1 MSVTRPVLAALG
13 AAAALAVMAAPAV
26 PAPEKT
32 ECIVGAKP
40 GGGFDLTC
48 RLLGTAL
55 QNAKLIDK
63 PMAYTYMEGGVGATA
78 MNHIVGT
85 RPGDPTAVVAASTG
99 SALLLAQKKF
109 GAHDEGAVR
118 WVGALGAEFGSV
130 AVATD
135 SPYKTL
141 KDLVEAIKAKPD
153 DFSVAGGGAVGSQDW
168 MKAALIFK
176 AAGQDPKKMR
186 YIALEGGGPV
196 VTNVQGGHVKI
207 GSSDIAEF
215 LPHHKAGK
223 VRVLAVMAPSRLPGE
238 ASNIATAKE
247 QGYDILWTV
256 WRGVYVGP
264 KVSDAD
270 YKWWVD
276 TVEKVSKTPEFKKE
290 QEARGLYAFPSYGK
304 AFADHVKA
312 DVARFK
318 VLAADAGL
326 IK

>member
-1 MSVTRPVLAALG
+1 MLGRLAGAVVAACSILLG
-13 AAAALAVMAAPAV
+13 ASPTLAKPD
-26 PAPEKT
+26 KT

-48 RLLGTAL
+48 RLLGGTL
-55 QNAKLIDK
+55 QAANLIDR
-63 PMAYTYMEGGVGATA
+63 PMSYTYMEGGVGATA
-78 MNHIVGT
+78 YNHIIGT
-85 RPGDPTAVVAASTG
+85 RPGDPGAIVAVSTG

-109 GAHDEGAVR
+109 GAHDENAVR

-130 AVATD
+130 IVAPD
-135 SPYKTL
+135 SPHKTL
-141 KDLVEAIKAKPD
+141 KDLVEGIKANPSE
-153 DFSVAGGGAVGSQDW
+153 FSVAGGGAVGSQDW
-168 MKAALIFK
+168 MKAALIFR

-196 VTNVQGGHVKI
+196 VTNILGGHVKI

-215 LPHHKAGK
+215 LPHHKSGK
-223 VRVLAVMAPSRLPGE
+223 VRVLAVMSSERLTGDAKDIP
-238 ASNIATAKE
+238 TAKE

-256 WRGVYVGP
+256 WRGLYIGP

-270 YKWWVD
+270 YNWWVEI
-276 TVEKVSKTPEFKKE
+276 VEKLSKTPEFRKE
-290 QEARGLYAFPSYGK
+290 QESRGLYPFPSFGK
-304 AFADHVKA
+304 TFADHVKA

-318 VLAADAGL
+318 VLAQEAGL

>member
-1 MSVTRPVLAALG
+1 MLRLFGGTLVVACSVLLVGSPVLAK
-13 AAAALAVMAAPAV
+13 PD
-26 PAPEKT
+26 KT
-32 ECIVGAKP
+32 ECIIGAKP

-48 RLLGTAL
+48 RLLGGAL
-55 QNAKLIDK
+55 QSTNLIDK
-63 PMAYTYMEGGVGATA
+63 PMSYTYMEGGVGATA
-78 MNHIVGT
+78 YNHIIGT
-85 RPGDPTAVVAASTG
+85 RPGDPGAIVAVSTG

-109 GAHDEGAVR
+109 GAHDENAVR

-130 AVATD
+130 IVSPD
-135 SPYKTL
+135 SPYKSL
-141 KDLVEAIKAKPD
+141 KDLIEGIKAKPE
-153 DFSVAGGGAVGSQDW
+153 DFTVAGGGAVGSQDW

-196 VTNVQGGHVKI
+196 VTNVLGGHVKI

-215 LPHHKAGK
+215 LPHYKSGK
-223 VRVLAVMAPSRLPGE
+223 VRVLAVMSPQRLTGDAKDIP
-238 ASNIATAKE
+238 TAKE

-256 WRGVYVGP
+256 WRGLYVGP

-276 TVEKVSKTPEFKKE
+276 TVEKVSKTPEFRKE
-290 QEARGLYAFPSYGK
+290 QEARGLYPFALYGQAFG
-304 AFADHVKA
+304 DHVKA

-318 VLAADAGL
+318 VLAQEAGL

>member
-1 MSVTRPVLAALG
+1 MLRLFG
-13 AAAALAVMAAPAV
+13 GALAVACSVLVLGSPVQAKPD
-26 PAPEKT
+26 KT
-32 ECIVGAKP
+32 ECIIGAKP

-48 RLLGTAL
+48 RLLGGAL
-55 QNAKLIDK
+55 QSTNMIEK
-63 PMAYTYMEGGVGATA
+63 PMTYTYMEGGVGATA
-78 MNHIVGT
+78 YNHIIGT
-85 RPGDPTAVVAASTG
+85 RPADPGAIVAVSTG

-109 GAHDEGAVR
+109 GAYDESAVR

-130 AVATD
+130 IVSPD
-135 SPYKTL
+135 SPYKSL
-141 KDLVEAIKAKPD
+141 KDLIEGIKAKPE

-196 VTNVQGGHVKI
+196 VTNVLGGHVKI

-215 LPHHKAGK
+215 LPHHKSGK
-223 VRVLAVMAPSRLPGE
+223 VRVLAVMSPERLTGDAKDIP
-238 ASNIATAKE
+238 TAKE

-256 WRGVYVGP
+256 WRGLYVGP

-276 TVEKVSKTPEFKKE
+276 IVEKVSKTPEFRKE
-290 QEARGLYAFPSYGK
+290 QESRGLYPFAMHGQAFGDY
-304 AFADHVKA
+304 VKA

-318 VLAADAGL
+318 VLAQEAGL

>member
-1 MSVTRPVLAALG
+1 MLGKIAGTLAAACSVLF
-13 AAAALAVMAAPAV
+13 LASPVIAKPD
-26 PAPEKT
+26 KT

-48 RLLGTAL
+48 RLLGGTL
-55 QNAKLIDK
+55 QSANLIDK
-63 PMAYTYMEGGVGATA
+63 PMSYTYMEGGVGATA
-78 MNHIVGT
+78 YNHIIGT
-85 RPGDPTAVVAASTG
+85 RPGDPGAIVAVSTG

-109 GAHDEGAVR
+109 GAHDENAVR

-130 AVATD
+130 IVAPD
-135 SPYKTL
+135 SPYKSL
-141 KDLVEAIKAKPD
+141 KDLIEAVKANPAE
-153 DFSVAGGGAVGSQDW
+153 FSVAGGGAVGSQDW

-196 VTNVQGGHVKI
+196 VTNVLGGHVKI

-215 LPHHKAGK
+215 LPHHKSGK
-223 VRVLAVMAPSRLPGE
+223 VRVLAVMSSERLAGDAKDIP
-238 ASNIATAKE
+238 TAKE

-256 WRGVYVGP
+256 WRGLYVGP

-270 YKWWVD
+270 YNWWVE
-276 TVEKVSKTPEFKKE
+276 TVEKLTKTPEFKKE
-290 QEARGLYAFPSYGK
+290 QEARGLYPFPSFGK
-304 AFADHVKA
+304 AFADHVKS

-318 VLAADAGL
+318 VLAQEAGL

>member
-1 MSVTRPVLAALG
+1 MLRLSGATLALSLSVLVCASPVLAK
-13 AAAALAVMAAPAV
+13 PD
-26 PAPEKT
+26 KT

-48 RLLGTAL
+48 RLLGGAL
-55 QNAKLIDK
+55 QATKLVEK

-78 MNHIVGT
+78 YNHIIGT
-85 RPGDPTAVVAASTG
+85 RPGDPGAIVAVSTG

-109 GAHDEGAVR
+109 GAHDESAVR

-130 AVATD
+130 IVSPD
-135 SPYKTL
+135 SPYRSL
-141 KDLVEAIKAKPD
+141 KDLIEGIKANPSG
-153 DFSVAGGGAVGSQDW
+153 FSVAGGGAVGSQDW

-196 VTNVQGGHVKI
+196 VTNVLGGHVKI

-215 LPHHKAGK
+215 LPHHKSGK
-223 VRVLAVMAPSRLPGE
+223 ARVLAVMSPERLTGDAKDIP
-238 ASNIATAKE
+238 TAKE
-247 QGYDILWTV
+247 QGYDIIWTV
-256 WRGVYVGP
+256 WRGLYVGP
-264 KVSDAD
+264 KVSDTD

-276 TVEKVSKTPEFKKE
+276 IVEKVSKTPEFVKE
-290 QEARGLYAFPSYGK
+290 QQSRGLYPFPLFGQ

-318 VLAADAGL
+318 ILARDAGL

>member
-1 MSVTRPVLAALG
+1 MRRKFSSVLAIACSVLALTLP
-13 AAAALAVMAAPAV
+13 AAAQPDR
-26 PAPEKT
+26 T

-48 RLLGTAL
+48 RLLGGAL
-55 QNAKLIDK
+55 QATNLIAK
-63 PMAYTYMEGGVGATA
+63 PMTYTYMEGGVGATA
-78 MNHIVGT
+78 YNHIIGT
-85 RPGDPTAVVAASTG
+85 RPGEASIIVAASTG

-109 GAHDEGAVR
+109 GVHDENAVR

-130 AVATD
+130 IVAQD

-141 KDLVEAIKAKPD
+141 GDLVAAIKAKPE

-196 VTNVQGGHVKI
+196 VTNVVGGHVKI

-215 LPHHKAGK
+215 LPHHRSGK
-223 VRVLAVMAPSRLPGE
+223 VRVLAVMSPERLSGDAKDIP
-238 ASNIATAKE
+238 TAKE
-247 QGYDILWTV
+247 QGVDILWTV
-256 WRGVYVGP
+256 WRGLYVGP

-270 YKWWVD
+270 YAWWVQ
-276 TVEKVSKTPEFKKE
+276 TLEKLSKTPEFAKDR
-290 QEARGLYAFPSYGK
+290 EARGLYPFPSFGK
-304 AFADHVKA
+304 AFDDHVKS

-318 VLAADAGL
+318 VLAKEAGL

>member
-1 MSVTRPVLAALG
+1 MPMFRGAIAIVCSVFALSF
-13 AAAALAVMAAPAV
+13 PAV
-26 PAPEKT
+26 AKPDKT

-48 RLLGTAL
+48 RLLGGAL
-55 QNAKLIDK
+55 QATNLIDR
-63 PMAYTYMEGGVGATA
+63 PMTYTYMEGGVGATA
-78 MNHIVGT
+78 YNHIIGT
-85 RPGDPTAVVAASTG
+85 RPGDPGAIVAVSTG

-109 GAHDEGAVR
+109 GAHDENAVR

-130 AVATD
+130 IVSPD

-141 KDLVEAIKAKPD
+141 KDLIDGIKDKPQE
-153 DFSVAGGGAVGSQDW
+153 FSVAGGGAVGSQDW

-196 VTNVQGGHVKI
+196 VTNVLGGHVKI

-215 LPHHKAGK
+215 IPHHKSGK
-223 VRVLAVMAPSRLPGE
+223 VRVLAVMSPERLSGDAKDIP
-238 ASNIATAKE
+238 TAKE
-247 QGYDILWTV
+247 QGFDILWTV

-270 YKWWVD
+270 YNWWVE
-276 TVEKVSKTPEFKKE
+276 TVRKLSTTPEFRKE
-290 QEARGLYAFPSYGK
+290 QESRGLYPFASFGK
-304 AFADHVKA
+304 DFDAHVKS

-318 VLAADAGL
+318 VLAQEAGL

>member
-1 MSVTRPVLAALG
+1 MLRMIG
-13 AAAALAVMAAPAV
+13 GALALACSVIACAV
-26 PAPEKT
+26 PASAQPDRT

-48 RLLGTAL
+48 RLLGGAL
-55 QNAKLIDK
+55 QATNLIQK
-63 PMAYTYMEGGVGATA
+63 PMTYTYMEGGVGATA
-78 MNHIVGT
+78 YNHIIGT
-85 RPGDPTAVVAASTG
+85 RPGEAGIVVAASTG

-109 GAHDEGAVR
+109 GIHDENAVR

-130 AVATD
+130 IVAQD

-141 KDLVEAIKAKPD
+141 GDLVAAIKAKPE

-176 AAGQDPKKMR
+176 AAGQDPRKMR

-196 VTNVQGGHVKI
+196 VTNVVGGHVKI

-215 LPHHKAGK
+215 LPHHKSAK
-223 VRVLAVMAPSRLPGE
+223 VRVLAVMAPARLAGDAKDIP
-238 ASNIATAKE
+238 TAKE
-247 QGYDILWTV
+247 QGVDILWTV
-256 WRGVYVGP
+256 WRGLYVGP

-270 YKWWVD
+270 YAWWVQ
-276 TVEKVSKTPEFKKE
+276 TLEKVSKTPEFAKD
-290 QEARGLYAFPSYGK
+290 QEARGLYPFPSFGK
-304 AFADHVKA
+304 TFADHVKA

-318 VLAADAGL
+318 VLAQEAGL

>member
-1 MSVTRPVLAALG
+1 MLRLFGATLAVAFSVFFYGSPVLAK
-13 AAAALAVMAAPAV
+13 PD
-26 PAPEKT
+26 KT
-32 ECIVGAKP
+32 ECIIGAKP

-48 RLLGTAL
+48 RLFGGAL
-55 QNAKLIDK
+55 QSTNLIDK
-63 PMAYTYMEGGVGATA
+63 PMSYTYMEGGVGATA
-78 MNHIVGT
+78 YNHIIGT
-85 RPGDPTAVVAASTG
+85 RPGDPGAIVAVSTG

-109 GAHDEGAVR
+109 GAHDENAVR

-130 AVATD
+130 IVSPD
-135 SPYKTL
+135 SPYKSL
-141 KDLVEAIKAKPD
+141 KDLIEGIKAKPE

-196 VTNVQGGHVKI
+196 VTNVLGGHVKI

-215 LPHHKAGK
+215 LPHHKSGK
-223 VRVLAVMAPSRLPGE
+223 VRVLAVMSPERLTGDAKDIP
-238 ASNIATAKE
+238 TAKE

-256 WRGVYVGP
+256 WRGLYVGP

-276 TVEKVSKTPEFKKE
+276 IVEKVSKTPEFRKE
-290 QEARGLYAFPSYGK
+290 QEARGLYPFAVHGQAFSDY
-304 AFADHVKA
+304 VKA

-318 VLAADAGL
+318 ILAQDAGL

>member
-1 MSVTRPVLAALG
+1 MLGKLAG
-13 AAAALAVMAAPAV
+13 TIAAACSVLLIGSPALAKPG
-26 PAPEKT
+26 KT

-48 RLLGTAL
+48 RLLGGTL
-55 QNAKLIDK
+55 QSANLIDT
-63 PMAYTYMEGGVGATA
+63 PMSYTYMEGGVGATA
-78 MNHIVGT
+78 YNHIIGT
-85 RPGDPTAVVAASTG
+85 RPGEAGTIVAASTG

-109 GAHDEGAVR
+109 GAHDENAVR

-130 AVATD
+130 IVAPD
-135 SPYKTL
+135 SPHKSL
-141 KDLVEAIKAKPD
+141 KDLIAGIKAKPE

-176 AAGQDPKKMR
+176 AAGQDPRKMR

-196 VTNVQGGHVKI
+196 VTNVLGGHVKI

-215 LPHHKAGK
+215 LPHHKSGK
-223 VRVLAVMAPSRLPGE
+223 ARVLAVMSNERLAGDAKDIP
-238 ASNIATAKE
+238 TAKE
-247 QGYDILWTV
+247 QGFDILWTV

-270 YKWWVD
+270 YKWWVE
-276 TVEKVSKTPEFKKE
+276 TLEKLSKTPDFKKE
-290 QEARGLYAFPSYGK
+290 QESRGLYPFPSFGQ

-318 VLAADAGL
+318 VLAQEAGL

>member
-1 MSVTRPVLAALG
+1 MLRLSGATLAVAFSVLFCGSP
-13 AAAALAVMAAPAV
+13 ALAKPD
-26 PAPEKT
+26 KT
-32 ECIVGAKP
+32 ECIIGAKP

-48 RLLGTAL
+48 RLLGGAL
-55 QNAKLIDK
+55 QSTNLIDR
-63 PMAYTYMEGGVGATA
+63 PMSYTYMEGGVGATA
-78 MNHIVGT
+78 YNHIIGT
-85 RPGDPTAVVAASTG
+85 RPGDPGAIVAVSTG

-109 GAHDEGAVR
+109 GAHDENAVR
-118 WVGALGAEFGSV
+118 WVGSLGAEFGSV
-130 AVATD
+130 IVSPD
-135 SPYKTL
+135 SPYKSL
-141 KDLVEAIKAKPD
+141 KDLIEGIKAKPA

-196 VTNVQGGHVKI
+196 VTNVLGGHVKI

-215 LPHHKAGK
+215 LPHHKSGK
-223 VRVLAVMAPSRLPGE
+223 VRVLAVMSPERLTGDAKDIP
-238 ASNIATAKE
+238 TARE

-256 WRGVYVGP
+256 WRGLYVGP

-276 TVEKVSKTPEFKKE
+276 IVEKVSKTSEFRKE
-290 QEARGLYAFPSYGK
+290 QEARGLYPFAMHGQAFSDY
-304 AFADHVKA
+304 VKS

-318 VLAADAGL
+318 VLAQEAGL

>member
-1 MSVTRPVLAALG
+1 MLRLFG
-13 AAAALAVMAAPAV
+13 GALAVACSVLVLGSPVQAKPD
-26 PAPEKT
+26 KT
-32 ECIVGAKP
+32 ECIIGAKP

-48 RLLGTAL
+48 RLLGGAL
-55 QNAKLIDK
+55 QSTNMIEK
-63 PMAYTYMEGGVGATA
+63 PMTYTYMEGGVGATA
-78 MNHIVGT
+78 YNHIIGT
-85 RPGDPTAVVAASTG
+85 RPGDPGAIVAVSTG

-109 GAHDEGAVR
+109 GAYDESAVR

-130 AVATD
+130 IVSPD
-135 SPYKTL
+135 SPYKSL
-141 KDLVEAIKAKPD
+141 KDLIEGIKAKPE

-196 VTNVQGGHVKI
+196 VTNVLGGHVKI

-215 LPHHKAGK
+215 LPHHKSGK
-223 VRVLAVMAPSRLPGE
+223 VRVLAVMSPERLTGDAKDIP
-238 ASNIATAKE
+238 TAKE

-256 WRGVYVGP
+256 WRGLYVGP

-276 TVEKVSKTPEFKKE
+276 IVEKVSKTPEFRKE
-290 QEARGLYAFPSYGK
+290 QESRGLYPFAMHGQAFGDY
-304 AFADHVKA
+304 VKA

-318 VLAADAGL
+318 VLAQEAGL

>member
-1 MSVTRPVLAALG
+1 MRRKFSG
-13 AAAALAVMAAPAV
+13 ALAVACSVLALALPAAAQPDR
-26 PAPEKT
+26 T

-48 RLLGTAL
+48 RLLGGAL
-55 QNAKLIDK
+55 QATNLISK
-63 PMAYTYMEGGVGATA
+63 PMTYTYMEGGVGATA
-78 MNHIVGT
+78 YNHIIGS
-85 RPGDPTAVVAASTG
+85 RPGEAGIVVAASTG

-109 GAHDEGAVR
+109 GVHDENAVR
-118 WVGALGAEFGSV
+118 WVGSLGAEFGSV
-130 AVATD
+130 IVANE

-141 KDLVEAIKAKPD
+141 GDLVAAIKAKPE

-196 VTNVQGGHVKI
+196 VTNVVGGHVKI

-223 VRVLAVMAPSRLPGE
+223 VRVLAVMAPQRLTGDAKDLP
-238 ASNIATAKE
+238 TAKE
-247 QGYDILWTV
+247 QGFDILWTV
-256 WRGVYVGP
+256 WRGIYVGP

-270 YKWWVD
+270 YAWWVQ
-276 TVEKVSKTPEFKKE
+276 TIEKLSKTPEFAKE
-290 QEARGLYAFPSYGK
+290 QEARGLYPFPLFGK
-304 AFADHVKA
+304 AYADHVKA

-318 VLAADAGL
+318 VLAQEAGL

>member
-1 MSVTRPVLAALG
+1 MLRMIGGALAIACSAFAVVLP
-13 AAAALAVMAAPAV
+13 AAAQPDR
-26 PAPEKT
+26 T

-48 RLLGTAL
+48 RLLGGAL
-55 QNAKLIDK
+55 QSTNLISK
-63 PMAYTYMEGGVGATA
+63 PMTYTYMEGGVGATA
-78 MNHIVGT
+78 YNHIIGT
-85 RPGDPTAVVAASTG
+85 RPGEGSIIVAASTG

-109 GAHDEGAVR
+109 GIYDENAVR

-130 AVATD
+130 IVAQD
-135 SPYKTL
+135 SPYKSL
-141 KDLVEAIKAKPD
+141 GDLVAAIKAKPE
-153 DFSVAGGGAVGSQDW
+153 DFTVAGGGAVGSQDW

-196 VTNVQGGHVKI
+196 VTNVVGGHVKI

-215 LPHHKAGK
+215 LPHHKSNK
-223 VRVLAVMAPSRLPGE
+223 VRVLAVMAPERLSGDAKDIP
-238 ASNIATAKE
+238 TAKE
-247 QGYDILWTV
+247 QGFDILWTV
-256 WRGVYVGP
+256 WRGLYVGP

-270 YKWWVD
+270 YAWWVQ
-276 TVEKVSKTPEFKKE
+276 TLEKLSKTPEFAKDR
-290 QEARGLYAFPSYGK
+290 EARGLYPFPSFGK

-318 VLAADAGL
+318 VLAQEAGL